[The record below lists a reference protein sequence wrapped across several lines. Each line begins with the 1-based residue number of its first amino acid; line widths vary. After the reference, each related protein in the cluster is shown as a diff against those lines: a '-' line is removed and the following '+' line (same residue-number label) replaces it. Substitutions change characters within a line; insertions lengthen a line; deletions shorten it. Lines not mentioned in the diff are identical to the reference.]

1 MPDFVPTAI
10 WGVRVYSSVAKF
22 DFKGCSTGSAGL
34 QKLSKVSKA
43 CTMQRIQGIVQSEK
57 QEEVWK
63 HLRYALD
70 RMEVRPEGSN
80 SLLQLDSCFSTP
92 KLIIL

>member
-1 MPDFVPTAI
+1 
-10 WGVRVYSSVAKF
+10 
-22 DFKGCSTGSAGL
+22 
-34 QKLSKVSKA
+34 
-43 CTMQRIQGIVQSEK
+43 MQRTQGIVQSEK